1 VAPQFEVIIMGQYL
15 LLLKPNLS
23 LPYSGSSVFTGTIT
37 AASGSSITLNADPG
51 AIKAGNSNTTCHWIK
66 VTNGTYD
73 TYHWRIMTESG
84 ANITVDVDKSG
95 VPSGL
100 ATSNSGGAPSY
111 AIYSSVPSQVAW
123 TDPSTITYHEL
134 RPSKPLKSLK
144 SNDIKIRRYTNQ
156 GWVIVNLKKQKHT
169 YALKDVFLGS
179 AISETSAEQVVKGLD
194 YSLLLWPNTSPKY
207 SNMYWYDNRGFRSD
221 MRDKWDTGT
230 TAYRMARAVM
240 TEYGEVEDVQNN
252 YMIDTIALEVN

>member
-1 VAPQFEVIIMGQYL
+1 MNMGQYL

-23 LPYSGSSVFTGTIT
+23 VPYSGSSVFTGTVS
-37 AASGSSITLNADPG
+37 AASGKTITTTDH
-51 AIKAGNSNTTCHWIK
+51 AIIAGNSNTTCHWIK
-66 VTNGTYD
+66 ITNGTYD
-73 TYHWRIMTESG
+73 GYHWRIMSETG
-84 ANITVDVDKSG
+84 GVNTLDIDPSG

-100 ATSNSGGAPSY
+100 MTSNSGGAPSY

-144 SNDIKIRRYTNQ
+144 SNDVKIKRYTNQ

-179 AISETSAEQVVKGLD
+179 VVSQTSVEQIIKGLD
-194 YSLLLWPNTSPKY
+194 YSIMLWPNTSPKY
-207 SNMYWYDNRGFRSD
+207 CNMYWYDNRGFRSD
-221 MRDKWDTGT
+221 ARDKWDAST
-230 TAYRMARAVM
+230 TAYRMARAVI